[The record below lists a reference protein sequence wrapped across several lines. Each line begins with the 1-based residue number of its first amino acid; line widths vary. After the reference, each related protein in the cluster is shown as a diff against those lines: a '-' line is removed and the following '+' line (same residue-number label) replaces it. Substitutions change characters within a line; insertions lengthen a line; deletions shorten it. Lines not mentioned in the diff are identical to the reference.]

1 MNYFYSKGIT
11 ESSKSI
17 FIQLLAPLAPHL
29 SEELW
34 EKQNAQSVFSS
45 SWPIFDSQCLERD
58 TMKIVV
64 QVNGKLRA
72 NIEVDKNIEKDALI
86 ELSKENENVSKFLL
100 NKEIIREIYVP
111 NRIINIVIKE

>member
-1 MNYFYSKGIT
+1 MKNKYVFILTIT
-11 ESSKSI
+11 IVCSLILSLASEGFKS
-17 FIQLLAPLAPHL
+17 L
-29 SEELW
+29 
-34 EKQNAQSVFSS
+34 KN
-45 SWPIFDSQCLERD
+45 
-58 TMKIVV
+58 K
-64 QVNGKLRA
+64 

>member
-1 MNYFYSKGIT
+1 MS
-11 ESSKSI
+11 
-17 FIQLLAPLAPHL
+17 
-29 SEELW
+29 
-34 EKQNAQSVFSS
+34 
-45 SWPIFDSQCLERD
+45 
-58 TMKIVV
+58 IVV

-86 ELSKENENVSKFLL
+86 QFSKENQNVSKFLL